1 MKDFIKKNKILF
13 YIIILIII
21 IAIGLFNFVVNDN
34 SAQASVSLK
43 PKDKLLIKLGKKIY
57 TQNCASC
64 HGVNLEGEKNW
75 MSRLPNGM
83 MPAPPHDEKGHTWH
97 HNDNYLFMITKYG
110 VEEILGE
117 KYPNNMPAYKD
128 ILTDDEIISALSYI
142 KSTWPLK
149 TKKIHDQINL
159 RSNKK

>member
-21 IAIGLFNFVVNDN
+21 LVIGLFNFAVNDN

-43 PKDKLLIKLGKKIY
+43 PKDISLIKLGKRIY

-117 KYPNNMPAYKD
+117 KYPNNMPAYKE
-128 ILTDDEIISALSYI
+128 ILSDKEIISVLSYI
-142 KSTWPLK
+142 KSTWPPRVQ
-149 TKKIHDQINL
+149 KIHDQINS
-159 RSNKK
+159 RSN

>member
-1 MKDFIKKNKILF
+1 VKDFIKKNKILF

-64 HGVNLEGEKNW
+64 HGVNLEGEKIGCQGCL
-75 MSRLPNGM
+75 MG
-83 MPAPPHDEKGHTWH
+83 
-97 HNDNYLFMITKYG
+97 
-110 VEEILGE
+110 
-117 KYPNNMPAYKD
+117 
-128 ILTDDEIISALSYI
+128 
-142 KSTWPLK
+142 
-149 TKKIHDQINL
+149 
-159 RSNKK
+159 

>member
-1 MKDFIKKNKILF
+1 M
-13 YIIILIII
+13 III

-43 PKDKLLIKLGKKIY
+43 PKKKIY

-117 KYPNNMPAYKD
+117 KYPNNMPAYKE
-128 ILTDDEIISALSYI
+128 ILSDKEIISVLSYI
-142 KSTWPLK
+142 KSTWPPRVQ
-149 TKKIHDQINL
+149 KIHDQINS
-159 RSNKK
+159 RSN

>member
-1 MKDFIKKNKILF
+1 VKDFIKKNKILF

-75 MSRLPNGM
+75 MSRLSNGM

-117 KYPNNMPAYKD
+117 KYPNNMPAYKE
-128 ILTDDEIISALSYI
+128 ILSDKEIISVLSYI
-142 KSTWPLK
+142 KSTWPPRVQ
-149 TKKIHDQINL
+149 KIHDQINS
-159 RSNKK
+159 RSN

>member
-75 MSRLPNGM
+75 MTRLPNGM

-117 KYPNNMPAYKD
+117 KYPNNMPAYKE
-128 ILTDDEIISALSYI
+128 ILSDKEIISVLSYI
-142 KSTWPLK
+142 KSTWPPSVQ
-149 TKKIHDQINL
+149 KIHDQINS
-159 RSNKK
+159 RSN